1 MLHLEKSWLDPLV
14 LGCTFESPN
23 LLVISRIARAIVGT
37 ITSGSSS
44 YFDPSVETPGQEV
57 GDVLWRSVVARR
69 GGRRGYSIKVRHLTE
84 GLASGV
90 YFNHHPFI
98 SQEGRTYADR
108 WGFSILESV
117 LQGGSVWEIESS
129 EGEQAQSEDPPSSKA
144 RSIEATPKP
153 APSVRRPVIPKA
165 SVPRSAEEVFSRGP
179 GRIALAE
186 SRGADQNPEEV
197 ESSESPER
205 VEVVEHPIIFPKA
218 RPKPKSVVAPA
229 SSSSAEP
236 SSRSLGS
243 RGPAVTKALPAP
255 RLRPRDTILPDTVL
269 WFDRPFFSDYLE
281 SQGKVPRDIKFVEV
295 KRYSNFDGYCT

>member
-205 VEVVEHPIIFPKA
+205 VEVVEHPIRFPKA

-229 SSSSAEP
+229 SS
-236 SSRSLGS
+236 
-243 RGPAVTKALPAP
+243 
-255 RLRPRDTILPDTVL
+255 
-269 WFDRPFFSDYLE
+269 
-281 SQGKVPRDIKFVEV
+281 
-295 KRYSNFDGYCT
+295 